1 MNDLSIRI
9 LGKLTHKLLT
19 KGNQLFLKHLETMM
33 LITSSQ
39 SLLIIES
46 ANLRDNDNSLKLPL
60 SIQRNKDRD
69 IDCLNT
75 SRDKD
80 NKYDNDIAIALKQRN
95 KIQGLGSSYAGCL
108 GPGYHLLLP

>member
-1 MNDLSIRI
+1 
-9 LGKLTHKLLT
+9 
-19 KGNQLFLKHLETMM
+19 M

-46 ANLRDNDNSLKLPL
+46 ANSRDDDNSLKLPL

-80 NKYDNDIAIALKQRN
+80 NKYDNYIAIALKQRN

-108 GPGYHLLLP
+108 GPGYHLLLPSSSSSSSSSSSLSSSSSSSLSSSS